1 MYPAFDALVS
11 GLRTQLQLTRRYVK
25 LNEISLSD
33 RRSLAPIMSEKN
45 TMTRNAMLFLPAKVL
60 EGVLLLMM
68 SSLYTH
74 IFTKEAA
81 GAFGFVQQTMN
92 FAYLLIAAWMAN
104 ASTRY
109 AAEEYRRDKAAALL
123 STMTAVYVVL
133 CALAVL
139 GCFVLGAVTGDS
151 RFLPGAIMFST
162 YTAFTI
168 LIGTLVQLDRV
179 KPAIL
184 FSLLSASLKLVVAL
198 LLVGGKQGFHD
209 PTPAFVANIVADGIG
224 AVGALFA
231 LGMPGLVRLSRASR
245 AMLNRLL
252 GYGVPLMGVALCSGL
267 LTLFD
272 RFYIYGVFG
281 EATGGIYYYNSS
293 IPNAVFTMLS
303 VGVLRGVYPAVLRAW
318 NQRSRDEAKMLLG
331 AGVRLYLLVAL
342 PAAFGLAAVSG
353 VFCRVFFAAGYDAG
367 APVIWMTAFAM
378 VFMGLTEY
386 ASKGY
391 ELEQD
396 TRPVLVNAAIAMV
409 VKIIASIAFVHL
421 FGFTGGALGSVV
433 AFAAYFVLTSMRV
446 RKYFMFRVPLGSVL
460 RILGA
465 AVLCGAAA
473 YGCTRLP
480 VSDLLRLVL
489 AILAG
494 AAVYAL
500 SLIVSGEAREELAGL
515 LSRIKRR

>member
-1 MYPAFDALVS
+1 
-11 GLRTQLQLTRRYVK
+11 
-25 LNEISLSD
+25 
-33 RRSLAPIMSEKN
+33 MSEKN

-74 IFTKEAA
+74 IFTKDAA

-92 FAYLLIAAWMAN
+92 FAYLLVAAWMAN
-104 ASTRY
+104 SSTRY
-109 AAEEYRRDKAAALL
+109 AAEEYKRDKAGELL
-123 STMTAVYVVL
+123 STMTVVYLVL
-133 CALAVL
+133 GAAGVL
-139 GCFVLGAVTGDS
+139 GCAALGAITGNS
-151 RFLPGAIMFST
+151 SFLPGAIMFCT

-184 FSLLSASLKLVVAL
+184 FSLLSASLKLIVAIV
-198 LLVGGKQGFHD
+198 LVGGKSNFPD
-209 PTPAFVANIVADGIG
+209 PTPAFVANIVADGVG

-231 LGMPGLVRLSRASR
+231 LGMPSVVRLKRASR
-245 AMLNRLL
+245 QMLDKLL
-252 GYGVPLMGVALCSGL
+252 AYGVPLMGVALCSGL

-281 EATGGIYYYNSS
+281 DATGGIYYYNSS
-293 IPNAVFTMLS
+293 VPNSVFTMLS

-318 NQRSRDEAKMLLG
+318 NERTHDEAKMLLSS
-331 AGVRLYLLVAL
+331 GVRLYLLVAL

-353 VFCRVFFAAGYDAG
+353 TFCRVFFAEGYDAG

-386 ASKGY
+386 ANKGY

-396 TRPVLVNAAIAMV
+396 TKPVLSNCAIAML
-409 VKIIASIAFVHL
+409 VKIVSSIVFVH
-421 FGFTGGALGSVV
+421 FMGFTGGAMGSVV
-433 AFAAYFVLTSMRV
+433 AFASYFFLTALRV
-446 RKYFMFRVPLGSVL
+446 RKYFMWRVPLGSLV
-460 RILGA
+460 RILGS

-473 YGCTRLP
+473 LACCKLLP
-480 VSDLLRLVL
+480 CGELLRLVCG
-489 AILAG
+489 IFAG
-494 AAVYAL
+494 AAVYAFC
-500 SLIVSGEAREELAGL
+500 LIASGEAKEELHAIL
-515 LSRIKRR
+515 RKLKRS

>member
-1 MYPAFDALVS
+1 
-11 GLRTQLQLTRRYVK
+11 
-25 LNEISLSD
+25 
-33 RRSLAPIMSEKN
+33 MSEKN

-104 ASTRY
+104 SSTRY
-109 AAEEYRRDKAAALL
+109 AAEEYRRDKAATLL
-123 STMTAVYVVL
+123 STMTVVYFGLGV
-133 CALAVL
+133 LAVA
-139 GCFVLGAVTGDS
+139 GCVVLGAVTGDG
-151 RFLPGAIMFST
+151 RFLPGAVMFCT

-198 LLVGGKQGFHD
+198 VLVGGKSNFPD
-209 PTPAFVANIVADGIG
+209 PTPAFVANIAADGIG
-224 AVGALFA
+224 AIGALVA
-231 LGMPGLVRLSRASR
+231 LGMPAVVRLSRASR
-245 AMLNRLL
+245 AMLSRLL
-252 GYGVPLMGVALCSGL
+252 GYGIPLMGVALCSGL

-272 RFYIYGVFG
+272 RFYIYGIFG

-318 NQRSRDEAKMLLG
+318 NDRSKDDAKLLLG

-367 APVIWMTAFAM
+367 APVIGMTAFAM

-396 TRPVLVNAAIAMV
+396 TRPVLTNAAVAMV
-409 VKIIASIAFVHL
+409 IKIIASIAFVHF
-421 FGFTGGALGSVV
+421 FGFAGGALGSVV
-433 AFAAYFVLTSMRV
+433 AFAAYFVLTAVRV
-446 RKYFMFRVPLGSVL
+446 RKYFMFRVPLGSLV
-460 RILGA
+460 RILA
-465 AVLCGAAA
+465 AAALCGAAA
-473 YGCTRLP
+473 FGCTLLP
-480 VSDLLRLVL
+480 VSNFMRLAL
-489 AILAG
+489 AIVAG

-500 SLIVSGEAREELAGL
+500 CLIVSGEAREELSGL
-515 LSRIKRR
+515 ARRLRR